1 MAKKA
6 GAAKSKKSAKARAKK
21 AAIEEVKPEQE
32 QEQEQEERPAEATA
46 SEGRLRSWLRVIK
59 KDDKPKE
66 KPPVPV
72 KAKASKQPAAK
83 KESRAPR
90 TKEKP
95 KKNFFQNTARF
106 FQSVWGELKKV
117 HWPNRRELVSYSMV
131 VIASV
136 IIVAGLIWVADVI
149 LSKLIQLLLRL

>member
-21 AAIEEVKPEQE
+21 AAIEEVK

-59 KDDKPKE
+59 MDDKPKE